1 LTIILVSVN
10 ENNNGVKT
18 LLEISYLC
26 ILKKKGILKME
37 SPELIKILMV
47 EDDEDDF
54 IIISEILSK
63 VKRHKFELDWA
74 KDFDE
79 GFMKASAT
87 EHDLCIVDYFLGMHT
102 GFEFIDEYV
111 RRGFTEPII
120 ILTGQGDFDID
131 MLAMGKGAVDYIDK
145 NRLDPVL
152 LERSIRYAVRNSKIL
167 NRLKQSEKQLHY
179 LSLKIL
185 ETQEQERKTVA
196 RELHDSI
203 GSSLTAIRFALEQT
217 IRSMGSS
224 SESAS
229 TGFSLEKIMDLL
241 KEVIDESQ
249 RIAYDLR
256 PSILDTLGLL
266 AAIRSLCRR
275 TLEIHRKIELDM
287 RLELKEEDIPERL
300 KIVCYRIIQECL
312 NNALKHSNADH
323 LQLHMRKSENI
334 LYLFFEDNGKGFDVE
349 KAMALAS
356 EKNNMG
362 LNGMIE
368 RVALAGG
375 KIDIVTGEGQHTQIK
390 IQFPVSG

>member
-1 LTIILVSVN
+1 
-10 ENNNGVKT
+10 
-18 LLEISYLC
+18 
-26 ILKKKGILKME
+26 ME
-37 SPELIKILMV
+37 PMERTKILLV

-54 IIISEILSK
+54 IIISEILSRLK
-63 VKRHKFELDWA
+63 NKKFELDWA
-74 KDFDE
+74 KDFGE
-79 GFMKASAT
+79 GIMKASAT

-131 MLAMGKGAVDYIDK
+131 MLAMEKGAVDYIDK

-167 NRLKQSEKQLHY
+167 NQLKQSEKQLHY

-203 GSSLTAIRFALEQT
+203 GSSLAAIRFALEQK
-217 IRSMGSS
+217 IHSMGTV
-224 SESAS
+224 SEPESI
-229 TGFSLEKIMDLL
+229 GFSLEKIMDML

-256 PSILDTLGLL
+256 PSVLDTLGLL
-266 AAIRSLCRR
+266 PAIRSLCRR
-275 TLEIHRKIELDM
+275 YSEIHREICLDT
-287 RLELKEEDIPERL
+287 RLDLSEEEIPEKL

-312 NNALKHSNADH
+312 NNAAKHSSANH
-323 LQLHMRKSENI
+323 LQLYLGRSENI
-334 LYLFFEDNGKGFDVE
+334 LNLVTEDNGKGFDVE
-349 KAMALAS
+349 EAITLAS
-356 EKNNMG
+356 KNNSMG
-362 LNGMIE
+362 LQGMIE
-368 RVALAGG
+368 RVELAGG
-375 KIDIVTGEGQHTQIK
+375 KIDIMSGKGQPTKIK
-390 IQFPVSG
+390 IQLPVND

>member
-1 LTIILVSVN
+1 
-10 ENNNGVKT
+10 
-18 LLEISYLC
+18 
-26 ILKKKGILKME
+26 ME
-37 SPELIKILMV
+37 SPELIKILLV

-54 IIISEILSK
+54 IIIREILSK

-74 KDFDE
+74 KDFNE
-79 GFMKASAT
+79 GLLKASKA
-87 EHDLCIVDYFLGMHT
+87 EHDLCIVDYFLGRHT
-102 GFEFIDEYV
+102 GLEFIDEYV
-111 RRGFTEPII
+111 RSGFTGPII

-131 MLAMGKGAVDYIDK
+131 MLSMEKGAVDYIDK
-145 NRLDPVL
+145 NGLDPVL

-167 NRLKQSEKQLHY
+167 NRLKQSEKQLHC

-203 GSSLTAIRFALEQT
+203 GSSLTAIRFALEQK

-275 TLEIHRKIELDM
+275 TLDIHREIELDI
-287 RLELKEEDIPERL
+287 RLELKEEDIPEKL

-312 NNALKHSNADH
+312 NNALKHSNADR
-323 LQLHMRKSENI
+323 LLLHMRVSENI
-334 LYLFFEDNGKGFDVE
+334 LHLIVEDNGKGFDVE

-375 KIDIVTGEGQHTQIK
+375 EIDIVTGEGQHTQVK